1 MWRLG
6 VLSKRFFSSTGGLL
20 MRILTQEIIK
30 KFLAIVCALT
40 AATPLLAEKIN
51 GSDIFYQSWSGAAYY
66 NDETGEFSHCAISA
80 EYVSGNTLYFSVNSD
95 VSITVAVAGDL
106 RLQPGSQFPVALYV
120 DRRTPIYGTAYAH
133 DEGFAT
139 LNIQDLAG
147 ALHSFRK
154 GYNLRIE
161 SAAGSSNYSLRGTY
175 RALEAAMN
183 CARKHY
189 TFVAERPSQQIDRS
203 GLFQLATVIIADMGL
218 PNFRYMTDAELE
230 EEGMSGSVAWIDEDA
245 SVFGLVT
252 RVNYVEGASLQET
265 DAADTEWVSQ
275 SCDGD
280 LATYA
285 RSIPA
290 TDNGIKGREIRL
302 LCNED
307 GKESQAFV
315 NKFAFGD
322 SVYYTV
328 LIFGEDHNHATQ
340 PAAQNERSYL
350 KSVSYV
356 TGQQ

>member
-1 MWRLG
+1 
-6 VLSKRFFSSTGGLL
+6 
-20 MRILTQEIIK
+20 
-30 KFLAIVCALT
+30 
-40 AATPLLAEKIN
+40 
-51 GSDIFYQSWSGAAYY
+51 
-66 NDETGEFSHCAISA
+66 
-80 EYVSGNTLYFSVNSD
+80 
-95 VSITVAVAGDL
+95 
-106 RLQPGSQFPVALYV
+106 
-120 DRRTPIYGTAYAH
+120 
-133 DEGFAT
+133 
-139 LNIQDLAG
+139 
-147 ALHSFRK
+147 
-154 GYNLRIE
+154 
-161 SAAGSSNYSLRGTY
+161 
-175 RALEAAMN
+175 
-183 CARKHY
+183 
-189 TFVAERPSQQIDRS
+189 
-203 GLFQLATVIIADMGL
+203 MGL

-328 LIFGEDHNHATQ
+328 LIFGEDHNNATQ